1 MIRKGNEYIINVVYY
16 FFKWK
21 EVYVV
26 LNYIVMIVV
35 DKLLIEFICCYGI
48 LCQIYIYQGWEFESE
63 LFIVLCEKLGIEKI
77 VLNCI
82 VFNLMDLLIGL
93 IVF

>member
-1 MIRKGNEYIINVVYY
+1 MIRKGNEFIINVGYY

-26 LNYIVMIVV
+26 LNYMVMIVV

-48 LCQIYIYQGWEFESE
+48 LFQIYIYQGWEFESE
-63 LFIVLCEKLGIEKI
+63 LFIVLCKKLGIEKI
-77 VLNCI
+77 CI
-82 VFNLMDLLIGL
+82 KLYCF
-93 IVF
+93 